1 MKSFSLHT
9 ALESTATALHP
20 RLPKVIRRLPITAM
34 AALLAMES
42 VVVSAAAADPAIP
55 APVTGALGTGADIV
69 DLSGQIVITP
79 RVITDTVF
87 SNKII
92 LELVIDFRGVKGVA
106 RTGSQQNFVTEA
118 QAIVHRPLLAR
129 DAIEVT
135 FPYYITGNFSSA
147 RPAKATLAVVYD
159 AKSGI
164 RITSAIKDVA
174 TN

>member
-1 MKSFSLHT
+1 MKSFSLHA

-20 RLPKVIRRLPITAM
+20 RLPKVIRRLPISAM
-34 AALLAMES
+34 AALLAIEPVAVM
-42 VVVSAAAADPAIP
+42 AAPASPAISV
-55 APVTGALGTGADIV
+55 PVTGTVGTGTNII

-87 SNKII
+87 SNKIN

-106 RTGSQQNFVTEA
+106 RTGSQQSFVTEA
-118 QAIVHRPLLAR
+118 QTIIHRPLLAR

-135 FPYYITGNFSSA
+135 FPYYITGNFGSA

-159 AKSGI
+159 ANSGV
-164 RITSAIKDVA
+164 RITSAIKDVP